1 MSFAKGGGAFA
12 MGLAAW
18 LLLSACLAP
27 AVGAATA
34 AEIIDAL
41 KQMKEAEL
49 DANSV
54 VAVDSFVLEHHSLKL
69 IFEPGEFCFFEPLHL
84 NGDTLYYGAFY
95 RGRGLFQF
103 QPPVTMEREQLRRF
117 FKSDSLNRHFE
128 ELVLLFDTRTY
139 DRIVARSHRS
149 DRQTPMREFKHAKD
163 HIDAL
168 NRDLL
173 ATDQTSY
180 PIVKAIKNLLYP
192 LDKPFLVVSAY
203 LDGWD
208 RVYYAFDQYESEE
221 VSLKKRFW
229 QPGQDFME
237 LVNSY
242 SIYTDES
249 YEMING
255 IRREAVQAR
264 HYKIDAQIDKGGK
277 FQGTAAVTFGV
288 NLANTQMILLSLH
301 PKLAIDS
308 VLGVPG
314 GGWGVWRYKK
324 HSLWSTGLYLIL
336 DSALAAGDS
345 ITMQFYYSGEVAEKD
360 LGELYVHA
368 GAFWYP
374 RHGFLQMATF
384 EMNFKTPKNYT
395 FVATG
400 RLRDS
405 TVIKD
410 TIFTR
415 WTVTRPTAN
424 VSFNIGHLK
433 KYDFFEPD
441 VPPVEIYYSKDLHRD
456 LARALSISMVRTGRH
471 MEEQVA
477 DDIINSLRLFSHY
490 FGPYPNEKL
499 IVTEVLALH
508 GEAFPGLLHLGVLT
522 WINTDLW
529 GSDRLFRAHETAHQW
544 WGSSVGYAGYHDQW
558 LSEGLAEYSAL
569 LYYQAAAGN
578 DKFLDKLEE
587 IRKSIFSNRKY
598 IFGSGAEAGPI
609 ALGYRTFS
617 TETEGDYGL
626 IIYEKAAL
634 VFHMLRNMM
643 IDLQTMNEDRF
654 FNMLKEFYKK
664 FRGGVCTTKDFRKV
678 TEKHVGI
685 DMTWFFDQWIY
696 GTDLPTYKF
705 SYEIEEDSAGQFV
718 TIGRILTEGV
728 SEGFKMYVPLEVE
741 FENGKKVY
749 IRMLIDR
756 AAFDFSL
763 PPLELKPKKIKL
775 NPFESVLARVEQ

>member
-1 MSFAKGGGAFA
+1 MLFSGRGGPFALW
-12 MGLAAW
+12 LAAW
-18 LLLSACLAP
+18 LLLGVCSAP
-27 AVGAATA
+27 NVGAATA
-34 AEIIDAL
+34 DEILDAL
-41 KQMKEAEL
+41 EQMTEAEL
-49 DANSV
+49 DSGSV
-54 VAVDSFVLEHHSLKL
+54 VAVDSLVLEHHSLKL
-69 IFEPGEFCFFEPLHL
+69 MFEPGEFCFFEPLHL
-84 NGDTLYYGAFY
+84 NGDTLHYGAFY

-103 QPPVTMEREQLRRF
+103 QPPVAMEREQLQRF
-117 FKSDSLNRHFE
+117 FKSDSLNRYFE

-139 DRIVARSHRS
+139 DRIVAASHPS
-149 DRQTPMREFKHAKD
+149 DRQTPMKEFKNAKD
-163 HIDAL
+163 HIEAL
-168 NRDLL
+168 NSDLL
-173 ATDQTSY
+173 ATDKTSF
-180 PIVKAIKNLLYP
+180 PTVKTIKNLLYP

-203 LDGWD
+203 LDGGD
-208 RVYYAFDQYESEE
+208 RVHYTFDQYESEE
-221 VSLKKRFW
+221 VSLKKRLW
-229 QPGQDFME
+229 EPGTDFME
-237 LVNSY
+237 LINSY
-242 SIYTDES
+242 SVYTDES

-277 FQGTAAVTFGV
+277 FRGSAAVTFGV

-301 PKLAIDS
+301 PKLTIDS
-308 VLGVPG
+308 VVGVP

-324 HSLWSTGLYLIL
+324 HSLYSTDLYLIL
-336 DSALAAGDS
+336 DSPLAAGDS
-345 ITMQFYYSGEVAEKD
+345 ITMRFYYSGEVAEKD
-360 LGELYVHA
+360 LGEMYVHA
-368 GAFWYP
+368 GSDWYP
-374 RHGFLQMATF
+374 QHGFRQMATF
-384 EMNFKTPKNYT
+384 EMNFKTPKDYA

-405 TVIKD
+405 SVTKD
-410 TIFTR
+410 TVFTS
-415 WTVTRPTAN
+415 WALTQPTAN

-433 KYDFFEPD
+433 KYDFIEPD
-441 VPPVEIYYSKDLHRD
+441 VTPVEIYYSKDLHQE

-477 DDIINSLRLFSHY
+477 EDIINSLRLFNHY

-499 IVTEVLALH
+499 IVTEVLAFH
-508 GEAFPGLLHLGVLT
+508 GESFPGLLHLGVLT
-522 WINTDLW
+522 WINTDPW
-529 GSDRLFRAHETAHQW
+529 GSERLFRAHETAHQW

-558 LSEGLAEYSAL
+558 LSEGLAEYSSL
-569 LYYQAAAGN
+569 LYFQAAAGN

-587 IRKSIFSNRKY
+587 IRKNIFSNRKY

-609 ALGYRTFS
+609 ALGYRTSS
-617 TETEGDYGL
+617 TETEGDYEL

-654 FNMLKEFYKK
+654 FNMLQEFYKK
-664 FRGGVCTTKDFRKV
+664 FRGRVCTTKDFKKL
-678 TEKHVGI
+678 TEKHIGI
-685 DMTWFFDQWIY
+685 NMTWFFDQWVY
-696 GTDLPTYKF
+696 GTELPTYKF

-718 TIGRILTEGV
+718 TTGRVLTEGV
-728 SEGFKMYVPLEVE
+728 GEGFKMYVPLEVE

-763 PPLELKPKKIKL
+763 PPLELKPKKIRL